1 MVGGGIRMKNN
12 NTLQGQRVK
21 SKLYY
26 KRAAIPYLLLLP
38 VVLFVALFM
47 LWPMLNVFIM
57 SLQNYVVTKPKD
69 RAFIGFD
76 NYIQIFTKDKL
87 FIKGLKNSAVWVFV
101 SVVFQTILGFWLA
114 YLLNKSFKGRGLYR
128 ALVLSP
134 WAVAGV
140 MVGIIWSLILGETYG
155 VLNDVLQKFG
165 VIERNI
171 SWFSSGGK
179 AMTAVIMANVWRG
192 IPFFTISYLSALS
205 SISEDIYE
213 SARIDGANTGVILFK
228 ITIPMIKDTIVLTT
242 LLRSIWTFNA
252 VDLIYSLTY
261 GGPNNA
267 TMTMPLYIMNKFK
280 GELNYGYASALAAI
294 ATLIM
299 MVVAFVY
306 ITGSRMGKEE
316 MY

>member
-1 MVGGGIRMKNN
+1 MRVES
-12 NTLQGQRVK
+12 NTLKRTK

-26 KRAAIPYLLLLP
+26 KRMAVPYILLLP
-38 VVLFVALFM
+38 VLLFVACFM
-47 LWPMLNVFIM
+47 LWPMVNVFIM
-57 SLQNYVVTKPKD
+57 SVQNYQVLKPKD
-69 RAFIGFD
+69 RAFIGLL
-76 NYIQIFTKDKL
+76 NYSNILTDDPL
-87 FIKGLKNSAVWVFV
+87 FFKSLKNSVVWVFI
-101 SVVFQTILGFWLA
+101 SVAFQTILGFWLA
-114 YLLNKSFKGRGLYR
+114 LLLNKKFKGRGLVR
-128 ALVLSP
+128 ALALSP

-155 VLNDVLQKFG
+155 VLNDVLLKLG

-171 SWFSSGGK
+171 SWFSSGNR
-179 AMTAVIMANVWRG
+179 AMAAAIMANIWRG

-213 SARIDGANTGVILFK
+213 SAKIDGAGSFITLFK

-242 LLRSIWTFNA
+242 LLRAIWTFNA

-261 GGPNNA
+261 GGPNHA
-267 TMTMPLYIMNKFK
+267 TTTIPLYIMTKFK

-294 ATLIM
+294 ATMIM
-299 MVVAFVY
+299 MAVAFIY
-306 ITGSRMGKEE
+306 IRLGKLGKEE